1 VLRDKYEFDPAFWAI
16 IEQQALKMEPELAVI
31 DRLLEDEELYQLIK
45 ADLATHRPKTLLTG
59 RNSTPVEVIIR
70 LLAVKRLYRFSYAQT
85 EQHVRDSLILR
96 WFCRIYFNPVLDHT
110 NLNRWALLIKP
121 ETLVA
126 FNERLTRLATELKVT
141 RGRKLRTDGTVVET
155 NIHYPTDSSLLADG
169 VRVLSRVLKRAK
181 AVVSPGSIGTAASF
195 RDRSRS
201 ARHQARRIVTAARQ
215 KSVKA
220 KAGLTQAYQRLLKI
234 TQQSV
239 DQAQQVVTALAA
251 DATPAAAQLVQQLSS
266 FIPRV
271 QQALSQ
277 TIQRIIVG
285 EAVPAGQ
292 KIVSLFE
299 PHTDI
304 IRRQKAG
311 KETEFGH
318 KVWFDEVDGGI
329 VTRWQVLAGNPPDAA
344 QWQPALDHHLQQ
356 FGKPPTQASGD
367 RALYSPDNEAYAR
380 QVGVKSPILPQP
392 GHKTDLRRQHEA
404 QPWFRRGRRFHAG
417 VEGRISVLKRKHQ
430 LARCLDRGEANFD
443 KWVGWGVIAAN
454 LAVIGTA
461 VARKAA

>member
-1 VLRDKYEFDPAFWAI
+1 
-16 IEQQALKMEPELAVI
+16 MEPELATI

-45 ADLATHRPKTLLTG
+45 ADLAKHRPKTLLTG

-70 LLAVKRLYRFSYAQT
+70 LLAVKRLYSFSYAQT
-85 EQHVRDSLILR
+85 EQYVRDSLILR

-110 NLNRWALLIKP
+110 NLNRWALLIKS
-121 ETLVA
+121 ETLQA
-126 FNERLTRLATELKVT
+126 FNARLTSLATQLKVT

-169 VRVLSRVLKRAK
+169 VRVLSRSLKRAK
-181 AVVSPGSIGTAASF
+181 TVIGQSGTVAVEKF
-195 RDRSRS
+195 RDRTRS
-201 ARHQARRIVTAARQ
+201 ARNQARQIVNAARQ
-215 KSVKA
+215 KSAKA
-220 KAGLTQAYQRLLKI
+220 KTELSQSYRRLLKI
-234 TQQSV
+234 TQSTL
-239 DQAQQVVTALAA
+239 DQAQVVLTALEAEAA
-251 DATPAAAQLVQQLSS
+251 PVAEAVVQQLTS

-271 QQALSQ
+271 QQALTQ
-277 TIQRIIVG
+277 TIQRVIVG
-285 EAVPAGQ
+285 EPLPATQ

-299 PHTDI
+299 AHTDI

-329 VTRWQVLAGNPPDAA
+329 VTRWQVLEGNPPDAE
-344 QWQPALDHHLQQ
+344 QWQPALDHHCQQ
-356 FGKPPTQASGD
+356 FGRPPTQASGD

-380 QVGVKSPILPQP
+380 QLGVKSPILPQP
-392 GHKTDLRRQHEA
+392 GRKTEARRQHEA

-430 LARCLDRGEANFD
+430 LARCLDRGEINFE
-443 KWVGWGVIAAN
+443 KWIGWGVIAAN
-454 LAVIGTA
+454 LAVIGSA
-461 VARKAA
+461 LARKTA